1 MRTTPLRTACLP
13 FLLAIFA
20 GSAVRAQSLEVKVQI
35 NSTLVTVSSG
45 GTVAFE
51 AEALNRERTGT
62 VTLKNTGSLNISVT
76 AITLTGASAFTLQNL
91 PALPAALA
99 PNATATFNIRYLPTS
114 ANPVTAQVKIDYTEN
129 STARLFQFSVSGTA
143 PDVAL
148 SYFLEP
154 DGASTPVTPGGRIGF
169 PDTPV
174 GNSKT
179 VQFVVFNRGSAP
191 AAFTAAS
198 VPASDFSLSSVP
210 SFPLSIPPGRDAR
223 FRITFAPSAAG
234 PRLATL
240 SLGLTGETVLIT
252 LEGRGT
258 APSAQLQ
265 ISYFFP
271 PDGALQT
278 VSGGGTIGF
287 PDTVAGQTKSATM
300 VIANRG
306 SGSGTLNAVAVAGAG
321 YSLSGLPALPAT
333 IAAGQEVRFTL
344 TFVPTATGPFL
355 GTLTVTLNGEA
366 NLIRLQGNGTSGA
379 RLEMS
384 YFLLPDGPRRTISS
398 GGTIGFPDTPL
409 GERARVEFLVTNRGT
424 GAGRINLIT
433 LVGGA
438 FQLFNVPAL
447 PKTLAPGE
455 EARFLILFEPP
466 AAAPSLGTLTIK
478 LDDADNLIQL
488 EGRGIVGSQIE
499 YTYFTLPDGS
509 PVRVS
514 EGGTISFPDT
524 VVGETRAVAL
534 QIANRGRGPAV
545 LSLFVPAGTA
555 FTIEES
561 PLLPA
566 TIGPGEHVRYVIRFR
581 PSLAGQAV
589 GVLTLEI
596 DGRTVTLNLQGR
608 GTLGTQFVFGYYVAP
623 DGVLRSV
630 SAGGT
635 IAFPDTVV
643 GKTESIVVIVTN
655 RGPGAGTLSSVVL
668 GGTGLTLE
676 NLPALPV
683 RLNTGED
690 ARFKVTFRPIAPG
703 VVVGTL
709 ILTIEGEPVRI
720 HLEARGTIADLVL
733 SYTLAD
739 GNARSFG
746 DGGRLV
752 FLPTAAN
759 TTATAQVRIQNKG
772 SGEATLRSVTLSGE
786 RFELAGLPAF
796 PATIAPGS
804 TLGFEVRFSPRSTGT
819 FTGELVI
826 SFTERSVRVAVE
838 GSTSAAEFQL
848 SYVDPRT
855 TSRVLLAHGGRLPF
869 PDTPVDTDGLVTLV
883 IANRGPGTGFL
894 DAMTVEGADSNVFEL
909 IDLPVLPLAIP
920 ANNQFQIALR
930 FRPRERRAHAAML
943 RVELTGASFRIDLA
957 GLGTGATFV
966 YEILTDETARAV
978 TPGGVIEFP
987 DTEVRRIA
995 ELVLRVRNEGNAEG
1009 QLGSVTL
1016 LGGAFQVTDLPILPA
1031 TIPVGEAGR
1040 LRLRFAPTEP
1050 GLITGRLRIGADH
1063 FELRGLALGRRLQFT
1078 YSDAAATGPVEEGSV
1093 ITLSSTPVGERA
1105 RGEFLI
1111 ENTGTVPVSL
1121 ASIAVVPVSQ
1131 VFLLEGL
1138 PSFPFSLEPGES
1150 LRFRIIFAPN
1160 NVGLTT
1166 ATLLINTSTIGLAGM
1181 GLRPVALAPYRFTGA
1196 AGTQEPLQQPEV
1208 GLALAQAYTLPLEGE
1223 LTLEFI
1229 SEYFSP
1235 NPAVQFSTGGRTA
1248 RFRIAAG
1255 ATEARFDNG
1264 ATRIR
1269 LQTGTVAGRIVL
1281 RPRFV
1286 TEGGLDLTPNN
1297 PPELVLTIP
1306 SGAPKLL
1313 DLGVFSRTAT
1323 GFTLAISGYTTT
1335 RSLRQL
1341 ELELTP
1347 RPGEKLSATR
1357 FTVNLESSA
1366 LIWFQSETSY
1376 AYGGLFTV
1384 AIPISLGLDAREDQ
1398 VRRIQSVSVTV
1409 TNELGRSNTLSTEI
1423 R

>member
-1 MRTTPLRTACLP
+1 MRTTPLRTAR
-13 FLLAIFA
+13 FLLLFA
-20 GSAVRAQSLEVKVQI
+20 TIAASAAEAQSLEVKVQI
-35 NSTLVTVSSG
+35 NSSIVTVPGG

-51 AEALNRERTGT
+51 AEALNRERMGT
-62 VTLKNTGSLNISVT
+62 VTLKNTGTLNINVT

-114 ANPVTAQVKIDYTEN
+114 ANPATAQVKIDYTEN
-129 STARLFQFSVSGTA
+129 STARVFQFNVSGTA

-154 DGASTPVTPGGRIGF
+154 DGASTPVSPGGRIGF

-174 GNSKT
+174 GNSRT
-179 VQFVVFNRGSAP
+179 FQFVLFNRGSAP

-198 VPASDFSLSSVP
+198 VPASDFSLSSLP
-210 SFPLSIPPGRDAR
+210 SFPVSIAPGRDAR
-223 FRITFAPSAAG
+223 FRITFTPSAAG

-240 SLGLTGETVLIT
+240 TLGLTGDTVLLT
-252 LEGRGT
+252 LEGR
-258 APSAQLQ
+258 
-265 ISYFFP
+265 
-271 PDGALQT
+271 
-278 VSGGGTIGF
+278 
-287 PDTVAGQTKSATM
+287 
-300 VIANRG
+300 
-306 SGSGTLNAVAVAGAG
+306 
-321 YSLSGLPALPAT
+321 
-333 IAAGQEVRFTL
+333 
-344 TFVPTATGPFL
+344 
-355 GTLTVTLNGEA
+355 
-366 NLIRLQGNGTSGA
+366 GTSGA

-384 YFLLPDGPRRTISS
+384 YFLLPDGPRRSISS
-398 GGTIGFPDTPL
+398 GGTIGFPDTL
-409 GERARVEFLVTNRGT
+409 VGERARVEFFVTNRGT

-433 LVGGA
+433 LVGA
-438 FQLFNVPAL
+438 HFQLFNVPAL
-447 PKTLAPGE
+447 PRTLAPGE
-455 EARFLILFEPP
+455 EARFLIVFEPV

-499 YTYFTLPDGS
+499 FTYFTLPDGS

-524 VVGETRAVAL
+524 VVGETRGVTL

-545 LSLFVPAGTA
+545 LSLFVPAGAA
-555 FTIEES
+555 FAIEES
-561 PLLPA
+561 PVLPV
-566 TIGPGEHVRYVIRFR
+566 TIGPGEQVRYVIRFR
-581 PSLAGQAV
+581 PSQAGQAV

-643 GKTESIVVIVTN
+643 GKTESIIVIVTN

-703 VVVGTL
+703 IVVGTL

-720 HLEARGTIADLVL
+720 HLEARGTVADLVL

-796 PATIAPGS
+796 PATIAPGA
-804 TLGFEVRFSPRSTGT
+804 TLGFEVRFSPRSAGT
-819 FTGELVI
+819 FTAELVI
-826 SFTERSVRVAVE
+826 SFTERSVRVVVE

-855 TSRVLLAHGGRLPF
+855 TSRVLLGDGGRLPF
-869 PDTPVDTDGLVTLV
+869 PDTPIDTDGLVTLV

-894 DAMTVEGADSNVFEL
+894 DRMAVEGADSDVFEL
-909 IDLPVLPLAIP
+909 INLPVLPLAIP
-920 ANNQFQIALR
+920 ADNQFQIVLR
-930 FRPRERRAHAAML
+930 FRPRERRSHAAML
-943 RVELTGASFRIDLA
+943 RIELTGASFRIDLA

-966 YEILTDETARAV
+966 YEILTDQTARVV

-987 DTEVRRIA
+987 DTEVRRSA

-1009 QLGSVTL
+1009 QLSSVTL
-1016 LGGAFQVTDLPILPA
+1016 LGTAFQVTDLPILPA
-1031 TIPVGEAGR
+1031 AIPVGESRR
-1040 LRLRFAPTEP
+1040 LVLRFTPAEP
-1050 GLITGRLRIGADH
+1050 GLITGRLRIGADN

-1093 ITLSSTPVGERA
+1093 ITLSSTPVGERT

-1111 ENTGTVPVSL
+1111 ENTGTVAVSL

-1138 PSFPFSLEPGES
+1138 PSFPFSLEPGQS
-1150 LRFRIIFAPN
+1150 LRFRIVFAPN

-1166 ATLLINTSTIGLAGM
+1166 ATLLINTSTIGLAGT
-1181 GLRPVALAPYRFTGA
+1181 GLRPVPLAPYRFTGA
-1196 AGTQEPLQQPEV
+1196 SGAQEPLQQPEV
-1208 GLALAQAYTLPLEGE
+1208 GLALAQPYTLPLEGE
-1223 LTLEFI
+1223 LTLEFV

-1286 TEGGLDLTPNN
+1286 TEGGLDLTPDN

-1384 AIPISLGLDAREDQ
+1384 AIPISLGVDAREDQ
-1398 VRRIQSVSVTV
+1398 VRRIQSISVTV

>member
-1 MRTTPLRTACLP
+1 MIRTPPLHTARLLL
-13 FLLAIFA
+13 LLAA
-20 GSAVRAQSLEVKVQI
+20 VSAIAARAQSLEVKVQI
-35 NSTLVTVSSG
+35 NSTVVTVPGG

-51 AEALNRERTGT
+51 AEALNRERTGA
-62 VTLKNTGSLNISVT
+62 VTLKNTGALNISVT
-76 AITLTGASAFTLQNL
+76 AVTLTGAGAFTLQNV
-91 PALPAALA
+91 PALPVALA
-99 PNATATFNIRYLPTS
+99 PGATATFNIRYLPTS
-114 ANPVTAQVKIDYTEN
+114 ANPATAQVRIDYTEN
-129 STARLFQFSVSGTA
+129 STARLFQFNVSGTA
-143 PDVAL
+143 PDIAL

-154 DGASTPVTPGGRIGF
+154 DGASTPVTAGGRIGF

-191 AAFTAAS
+191 AAFSAAS
-198 VPASDFSLSSVP
+198 VPASDFSLSSLP
-210 SFPLSIPPGRDAR
+210 SFPVSIAPGRDAR
-223 FRITFAPSAAG
+223 FRITFTPSAAG

-240 SLGLTGETVLIT
+240 TLGLTGDTVLFT
-252 LEGRGT
+252 LEGR
-258 APSAQLQ
+258 
-265 ISYFFP
+265 
-271 PDGALQT
+271 
-278 VSGGGTIGF
+278 
-287 PDTVAGQTKSATM
+287 
-300 VIANRG
+300 
-306 SGSGTLNAVAVAGAG
+306 
-321 YSLSGLPALPAT
+321 
-333 IAAGQEVRFTL
+333 
-344 TFVPTATGPFL
+344 
-355 GTLTVTLNGEA
+355 
-366 NLIRLQGNGTSGA
+366 GTSGA

-398 GGTIGFPDTPL
+398 GGTIGLPDTL
-409 GERARVEFLVTNRGT
+409 VGETSRVEFLVTNRGT

-433 LVGGA
+433 LVGA
-438 FQLFNVPAL
+438 HFQLFNVPAL

-455 EARFLILFEPP
+455 EARFLIVFEPA
-466 AAAPSLGTLTIK
+466 AAAPSLGTLTLK

-488 EGRGIVGSQIE
+488 EGRGTVGSQIE
-499 YTYFTLPDGS
+499 FTYFTLPDGS

-524 VVGETRAVAL
+524 VVGESRAIAL
-534 QIANRGRGPAV
+534 RIANRGRGPAV
-545 LSLFVPAGTA
+545 LSRFVPAGAA
-555 FTIEES
+555 FSIDES
-561 PLLPA
+561 PVLPA
-566 TIGPGEHVRYVIRFR
+566 TLGPGEQVRYEIRFR
-581 PSLAGQAV
+581 PSQAGPAV
-589 GVLTLEI
+589 GLLTLEI

-655 RGPGAGTLSSVVL
+655 RGPGAGTLSSIAL
-668 GGTGLTLE
+668 GGSGLALE
-676 NLPALPV
+676 SLPALPV

-690 ARFKVTFRPIAPG
+690 ARFRVTFRPIAPG
-703 VVVGTL
+703 IVVGTL

-720 HLEARGTIADLVL
+720 HLEARGTVADLVL

-759 TTATAQVRIQNKG
+759 TTATAQVRIQNRG

-796 PATIAPGS
+796 PATIAAGS
-804 TLGFEVRFSPRSTGT
+804 TLGFEVRFSPRSTGA

-826 SFTERSVRVAVE
+826 SFTERTVRVTVE

-855 TSRVLLAHGGRLPF
+855 TSRVLLADGGRIPF
-869 PDTPVDTDGLVTLV
+869 PDTPVETDGLVTLAV
-883 IANRGPGTGFL
+883 ANRGPGTGFL
-894 DAMTVEGADSNVFEL
+894 DAMRVEGADSGVFEL
-909 IDLPVLPLAIP
+909 INLPVLPLAIP
-920 ANNQFQIALR
+920 ADSQFQVALR
-930 FRPRERRAHAAML
+930 FRPRERRAHAAVL

-966 YEILTDETARAV
+966 YEVVTGETARAV
-978 TPGGVIEFP
+978 APGGVIEFP
-987 DTEVRRIA
+987 DTEVRRSA
-995 ELVLRVRNEGNAEG
+995 ELVLRIRNEGNAEG
-1009 QLGSVTL
+1009 QLSSVTL
-1016 LGGAFQVTDLPILPA
+1016 LGAAFQVTDLPILPA
-1031 TIPVGEAGR
+1031 TIPVGEARR

-1050 GLITGRLRIGADH
+1050 GLITGRLRIGADP

-1078 YSDAAATGPVEEGSV
+1078 YSDGAATGPVEEGGV
-1093 ITLSSTPVGERA
+1093 ITLSSTAVGQRA

-1111 ENTGTVPVSL
+1111 ENTGTVAVSL

-1138 PSFPFSLEPGES
+1138 PSFPFSLEPGRS
-1150 LRFRIIFAPN
+1150 LRFRIVFAPN

-1166 ATLLINTSTIGLAGM
+1166 ATLIINTSTIGLAGT
-1181 GLRPVALAPYRFTGA
+1181 GLRPVPLAPYRFTGA
-1196 AGTQEPLQQPEV
+1196 SGTQEPLQQPEI
-1208 GLALAQAYTLPLEGE
+1208 GLALAQAYALPLEGT
-1223 LTLEFI
+1223 LSLEFV
-1229 SEYFSP
+1229 SEVFSP

-1248 RFRIAAG
+1248 RFAIPAG
-1255 ATEARFDNG
+1255 TTEARFENG
-1264 ATRIR
+1264 AARIR

-1286 TEGGLDLTPNN
+1286 TEGGLDLTPDN
-1297 PPELVLTIP
+1297 PPELVLAIP

-1341 ELELTP
+1341 ELEITP

-1384 AIPISLGLDAREDQ
+1384 AVPVSFGLDAREDQ
-1398 VRRIQSVSVTV
+1398 VRRIQSISVTV
-1409 TNELGRSNTLSTEI
+1409 TNELGRSNTLSVEI